1 MVKNRKILIIGGTGG
16 IGKEITN
23 DFLKLGDEVVVVSR
37 GKIKS
42 KLKKIKYFQCDT
54 TDQQEYRKVANEIKN
69 YFENK
74 IDSIICL
81 VGDGSGERINFNN
94 IDRWKIDWDKNFN
107 SSFFSVSY
115 FFNSLTNNSSI
126 ILISSIAGIE
136 YLGAPD
142 SYSVAKSSIITFTK
156 VLSKYLSPKTRVNCV
171 SPGHIFFKGGSWEKK
186 LKKNPR
192 LKKQIIDNLNPMK
205 RFGTPT
211 DISSAVIFL
220 CSNKA
225 TYINGI
231 NLVIDGGQINSL

>member
-54 TDQQEYRKVANEIKN
+54 TDQEEYKKVANEIKN

-94 IDRWKIDWDKNFN
+94 IDRWKID
-107 SSFFSVSY
+107 
-115 FFNSLTNNSSI
+115 
-126 ILISSIAGIE
+126 
-136 YLGAPD
+136 
-142 SYSVAKSSIITFTK
+142 
-156 VLSKYLSPKTRVNCV
+156 
-171 SPGHIFFKGGSWEKK
+171 
-186 LKKNPR
+186 
-192 LKKQIIDNLNPMK
+192 
-205 RFGTPT
+205 
-211 DISSAVIFL
+211 
-220 CSNKA
+220 
-225 TYINGI
+225 
-231 NLVIDGGQINSL
+231 